1 MLRRLFLTILMACLA
16 APAVAMPGHC
26 EMTGTQGQSTATI
39 SDHGAHHAPPTTKDG
54 AMDSAARDCIGCI
67 APYHDLPEP
76 NPGES
81 MTGLDGTSPLAV
93 LNTGPAL
100 QPDPPPPRA

>member
-1 MLRRLFLTILMACLA
+1 MLRRFLLVILMACLA

-26 EMTGTQGQSTATI
+26 GDTPAMQHQTGHHDQKDVPGQGASK
-39 SDHGAHHAPPTTKDG
+39 H
-54 AMDSAARDCIGCI
+54 DCIGCI
-67 APYHDLPEP
+67 APYLVP
-76 NPGES
+76 PGAAQGDAITA
-81 MTGLDGTSPLAV
+81 MTGKTSPRV